1 MNQEIP
7 VRESTSPAQPTE
19 LLYITTEDCHFCE
32 HGRSVLDELGVTRRE
47 LQVDSDEAVAL
58 AARGIPLSFLPVL
71 TDGIRVIAFGR
82 FSAKHLRKE
91 LEL

>member
-32 HGRSVLDELGVTRRE
+32 HGRSVLDELGVTRVSSKWTRTRPWP
-47 LQVDSDEAVAL
+47 LP
-58 AARGIPLSFLPVL
+58 RGASHS
-71 TDGIRVIAFGR
+71 RSCR
-82 FSAKHLRKE
+82 C
-91 LEL
+91 